1 MRKIM
6 LVTGGSAGIGAATAR
21 MAGEHGY
28 DVAVNYNSDRHGAE
42 AAAEAVRAAGGRA
55 LPIQADV
62 SDPSAVAAMF
72 EKLDA
77 ELGTVDVLVNNA
89 GMVAPLTCVEDI
101 TPERL
106 ARILGVNVNGS
117 VYCAQQAVRRMSAKY
132 GGKGG
137 SIINLSSAAA
147 TLGAPNQY
155 VDYAAAKGAIDS
167 FTIGLSLEQAPHGV
181 RVNAVRPGII
191 DTPLHGKGGEPDRAQ
206 ELGSKV
212 VPMQRAGSPDEVAEA
227 ILWLASDAASYVTA
241 EIMKV
246 TGGR

>member
-21 MAGEHGY
+21 MAGERGY
-28 DVAVNYNSDRHGAE
+28 DVAVNYNSDAKGADE
-42 AAAEAVRAAGGRA
+42 VAKAVRAAGGRA
-55 LPIQADV
+55 VTVKADV
-62 SDPSAVAAMF
+62 SDPAAVAAMF
-72 EKLDA
+72 EAVDA
-77 ELGTVDVLVNNA
+77 ELGALDVLVNNA

-117 VYCAQQAVRRMSAKY
+117 IYCAQAAVRRMSEKY

-191 DTPLHGKGGEPDRAQ
+191 DTPLHGKGGEPDRAA
-206 ELGSKV
+206 ELGPKV
-212 VPMQRAGSPDEVAEA
+212 VPMGRAGTAEEIAEA
-227 ILWLASDAASYVTA
+227 ILWLASDAAGYVTG

>member
-6 LVTGGSAGIGAATAR
+6 LVTGGSAGIGAATAL
-21 MAGEHGY
+21 MAGKRGY
-28 DVAVNYNSDRHGAE
+28 DVAVNYNSDRQGAE
-42 AAAEAVRAAGGRA
+42 TVAETVRAAGGRA
-55 LPIQADV
+55 VAVQADV
-62 SDPSAVAAMF
+62 SDHGAVAAMF
-72 EKLDA
+72 EMVDA
-77 ELGTVDVLVNNA
+77 ELGPLDVLVNNA

-101 TPERL
+101 SPDRL
-106 ARILGVNVNGS
+106 AQILGVNVNGS
-117 VYCAQQAVRRMSAKY
+117 FYCAQQAVRRMSAKY

-137 SIINLSSAAA
+137 SIINISSAAA

-167 FTIGLSLEQAPHGV
+167 FTIGLSLEQAAHGV

-191 DTPLHGKGGEPDRAQ
+191 DTPLHGKGGEPDRAKQ
-206 ELGSKV
+206 LGPKV
-212 VPMQRAGSPDEVAEA
+212 VPMQRAGSAEEIAEA
-227 ILWLASDAASYVTA
+227 IIWLASDAASYVTG